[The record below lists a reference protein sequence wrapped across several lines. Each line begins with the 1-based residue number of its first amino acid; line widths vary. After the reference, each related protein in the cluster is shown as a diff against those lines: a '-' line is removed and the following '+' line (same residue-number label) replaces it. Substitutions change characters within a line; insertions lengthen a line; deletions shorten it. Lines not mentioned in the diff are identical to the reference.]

1 MDLAIVDTTLLSM
14 RGDRLGIVEDAAV
27 GVRGG
32 EITYVGPSEAFDAD
46 PDRVIDGSDRLTLPG
61 FVDVH
66 AHTSHTLVR
75 GGAQDVPEIEWMNR
89 ALSPLSA
96 ATTPEDRLVGA
107 RLSAIE
113 LLRSGVTTVGE
124 FAEDVT
130 NLVEGALL
138 PAGLRVAATETIN
151 AVAAAGA
158 DLGPDDPYPLDG
170 DAADAGLRR
179 AEALFDDYADRDRV
193 HPLYGP
199 QALDMVPPE
208 LLETIHDRAVE
219 RGRSLHVHVAQGDR
233 ERRQV
238 EARYGAGET
247 TVSVLEDLGV
257 ADEHLLATHLHGATA
272 GERARLA
279 DAGVRMAGC
288 PSSIAGID
296 GETPPIAEF
305 RAAGGTAGVGTDQ
318 APGAGGHD
326 FRRELRTAA
335 MLSKT
340 ARSDPT
346 ALPAHE
352 ALRVGTVE
360 GARALGIDDHVG
372 SIAEGKR
379 ADLVT
384 VALDHPS
391 VAPTVA
397 DPLHTAV
404 PNLVYG
410 ASGGVVADVV
420 VDGDLVVEG
429 GEVLTLDVAAVVA
442 EARERASRIFD
453 DAAADWRAADS
464 ALVDAVDDGWL

>member
-1 MDLAIVDTTLLSM
+1 MDLAIVDTTLLTM

-27 GVRGG
+27 GVRDD
-32 EITYVGPSEAFDAD
+32 EIVSVGPSDEFDAD
-46 PDRVIDGSDRLTLPG
+46 PDRVIDGGDRLTMPG

-96 ATTPEDRLVGA
+96 ATTAEDRRVGA

-124 FAEDVT
+124 YAENVAD
-130 NLVEGALL
+130 LAEEALL

-151 AVAAAGA
+151 AVAATGA
-158 DLGPDDPYPLDG
+158 DLDPDDPYPLDA
-170 DAADAGLRR
+170 DAADAGLAR
-179 AEALFDDYADRDRV
+179 AEALFDDYADHDRV

-199 QALDMVPPE
+199 QALDMVPPD
-208 LLETIHDRAVE
+208 LLETVHERAVD
-219 RGRSLHVHVAQGDR
+219 RDRSLHVHVAQGDR
-233 ERRQV
+233 ERRQI

-272 GERARLA
+272 AERTRLA

-296 GETPPIAEF
+296 GETPPIATF

-326 FRRELRTAA
+326 FLRELRTAA

-340 ARSDPT
+340 ARSDPS

-360 GARALGIDDHVG
+360 GARALGIGDHVG
-372 SIAEGKR
+372 SVEEGKR

-391 VAPTVA
+391 VAPTVD

-410 ASGGVVADVV
+410 ASGAVVEDVI
-420 VDGDLVVEG
+420 VDGELVVEG
-429 GEVLTLDVAAVVA
+429 GEVLTLDVEGVVDD
-442 EARERASRIFD
+442 ARRRARRIFD
-453 DAAADWRAADS
+453 DAADDWRAADS

>member
-1 MDLAIVDTTLLSM
+1 MDLAIVDTTALTM
-14 RGDRLGIVEDAAV
+14 RGERLGIVEDAAV
-27 GVRGG
+27 GVRDG
-32 EITYVGPSEAFDAD
+32 EIAYVGPTAAFDAD
-46 PDRVIDGSDRLTLPG
+46 PDRTIDGRDRLTMPG

-89 ALSPLSA
+89 ALSPLAA
-96 ATTPEDRLVGA
+96 ATTAGDRVAGA
-107 RLSAIE
+107 RLSAVE

-124 FAEDVT
+124 YAEDVAELT
-130 NLVEGALL
+130 ERALL

-151 AVAAAGA
+151 AVAAEGV
-158 DLGPDDPYPLDG
+158 DRGPDDPYPLDD

-179 AEALFDDYADRDRV
+179 AEALFDEYADHDRV

-199 QALDMVPPE
+199 QALDMVPPD
-208 LLETIHDRAVE
+208 LLETVHERAVE
-219 RGRSLHVHVAQGDR
+219 HDRSLHVHVAQGDR
-233 ERRQV
+233 ERRQI
-238 EARYGAGET
+238 EARYGADET

-272 GERARLA
+272 EERARLA

-296 GETPPIAEF
+296 GETPPVAEY
-305 RAAGGTAGVGTDQ
+305 RAAGGTVGIGTDQ

-326 FRRELRTAA
+326 FLRELRTAA

-346 ALPAHE
+346 ALPAHV
-352 ALRVGTVE
+352 ALRIGTIE
-360 GARALGIDDHVG
+360 GARALGIDDRAG
-372 SIAEGKR
+372 SLEVGKR

-384 VALDHPS
+384 VALDHHS
-391 VAPTVA
+391 VAPTV
-397 DPLHTAV
+397 DEPLHTTV

-410 ASGGVVADVV
+410 GGDVVDTVV
-420 VDGDLVVEG
+420 VDGEVVVDG
-429 GEVLTLDVAAVVA
+429 GAVRTLDVEAIVD
-442 EARERASRIFD
+442 EARERAERIFA